1 MKAFIFYLGLFMQ
14 LFGMAAVGL
23 CLLSGMR
30 NGDYGK
36 LELIQLVGGS
46 TVFYIGNFL
55 KKRPVQ

>member
-1 MKAFIFYLGLFMQ
+1 MQ

-23 CLLSGMR
+23 CLVSGMR